1 MFGAISA
8 ITSAIG
14 TVLNFI
20 VSTITCLITIF
31 GLVSQSFVFFN
42 TVFLVLPQVLAIF
55 GLTGIAV
62 SVFLFLIDR

>member
-1 MFGAISA
+1 MLGAISA

-20 VSTITCLITIF
+20 VSTITGLITIF

>member
-1 MFGAISA
+1 MIGLIGSIGQAL
-8 ITSAIG
+8 G

-20 VSTITCLITIF
+20 VSTITGLITIF

>member
-1 MFGAISA
+1 MLSVISS
-8 ITSAIG
+8 IGQAIG

-20 VSTITCLITIF
+20 VSTITGLITIF

>member
-1 MFGAISA
+1 MLGAISA

-20 VSTITCLITIF
+20 VSTITRLITIF

>member
-1 MFGAISA
+1 MLAFISS
-8 ITSAIG
+8 IGQAIG

-20 VSTITCLITIF
+20 VSTITGLITIF

>member
-20 VSTITCLITIF
+20 VSTITGLITIF

>member
-1 MFGAISA
+1 MLAFISS
-8 ITSAIG
+8 IGQAIG
-14 TVLNFI
+14 TVLNFN
-20 VSTITCLITIF
+20 VSTITGLITIF

>member
-1 MFGAISA
+1 MLGVISA

-20 VSTITCLITIF
+20 VSTITGLITIF